1 MKNITNKAINNGLSV
16 GGFLQMMILF
26 WHWLGYE
33 PFASW
38 NWIQLLSPTWISIV
52 ATILGIILGGI
63 IALLTII
70 IIFDND

>member
-1 MKNITNKAINNGLSV
+1 MRNITNKAINNGLSV

-26 WHWLGYE
+26 WHWLGYG

-70 IIFDND
+70 IFDND

>member
-16 GGFLQMMILF
+16 RGFLQMMILF

-70 IIFDND
+70 IFDND

>member
-1 MKNITNKAINNGLSV
+1 MKNITNKAINNSLSV

-70 IIFDND
+70 IFDND